1 MTAAVAEKPKY
12 FPIRSRTGTAS
23 HHLSTDAV
31 GFGLDD
37 LDKLTPKE
45 VVFLLAEARW
55 GSSQTMACPHC
66 GTIEKHYWRNREHR
80 WKCKACD
87 KTFSVTSGTVLAD
100 HKLPLVKLLKI
111 IFSWANGSSGKAALQ
126 LRRDWNVS
134 YPTVF
139 TLLHK
144 MREGLMRGFNVGV
157 LCGVQE
163 MDGMD
168 VNGRRYK
175 EKRNK
180 PQGGGGAGAP
190 KLPEHLLKP
199 TGEVQGPPAPPKAGK
214 AAKQHPDRRIM
225 LVTRQRGVA
234 KGKGAAFTRIA
245 MAITESGKT
254 VLATAQRFISAE
266 SAVMSDEDPSYAA
279 FGKLFAQHETI
290 KHSETFSKP
299 GGIHNNHAE
308 SFNWRARRA
317 AEGIYLNPSNKYLQD
332 YMVEQAW
339 REDTRRLSTFDRL
352 KALLTSVLNVG
363 LSQWF
368 RGYTHGHHRE
378 YEFLVEGQRPA
389 KGRGKPKG
397 WREKPPR

>member
-1 MTAAVAEKPKY
+1 MTAAIADKPKL
-12 FPIRSRTGTAS
+12 FPIRKRTGTAA

-31 GFGLDD
+31 GFGLED
-37 LDKLTPKE
+37 LDRLTPKE
-45 VVFLLAEARW
+45 AVFLLAEARW
-55 GSSQTMACPHC
+55 GSAQTMPCPHC
-66 GTIEKHYWRNREHR
+66 GTTDRHYWRAREHR

-100 HKLPLVKLLKI
+100 RKLPVGKLLKI
-111 IFSWANGSSGKAALQ
+111 IFSWANGASGKAALQ

-144 MREGLMRGFNVGV
+144 MREGLVRGFNVGV

-168 VNGRRYK
+168 INGRRYK

-180 PQGGGGAGAP
+180 PQGGGRTGAP

-199 TGEVQGPPAPPKAGK
+199 TGDLQGPPAPPKAGK

-225 LVTRQRGVA
+225 LVARQRGVA
-234 KGKGAAFTRIA
+234 KGKGAVYTRIA
-245 MAITESGKT
+245 MAVTESART
-254 VLATAQRFISAE
+254 VTATAKRYISAE
-266 SAVMSDEDPSYAA
+266 SEVMSDEDPSYAT
-279 FGKLFAQHETI
+279 FSRLFAQHDTI

-299 GGIHNNHAE
+299 GGVHNNHAE

-317 AEGIYLNPSNKYLQD
+317 AEGIYLCPSNKYLQD

-339 REDTRRLSTFDRL
+339 REDTRRLSTRKRL
-352 KALLTSVLNVG
+352 LSLLSSVLNVG
-363 LSQWF
+363 LSMWF

-378 YEFLVEGQRPA
+378 YEILVEGRRDAP
-389 KGRGKPKG
+389 GRGRQKG

>member
-1 MTAAVAEKPKY
+1 MAALTVERPKF
-12 FPIRSRTGTAS
+12 FPIRKRTGTAS
-23 HHLSTDAV
+23 HHLSRDAV

-37 LDKLTPKE
+37 LDKLTQKE
-45 VVFLLAEARW
+45 AVFLLAEARW
-55 GSSQTMACPHC
+55 GSAKVMPCSHC
-66 GTIEKHYWRNREHR
+66 GTTDQHYWRAKECR

-100 HKLPLVKLLKI
+100 RKLPLLKLLKI
-111 IFSWANGSSGKAALQ
+111 IFSWSNGASGKPALQ
-126 LRRDWNVS
+126 LRRDWDVS

-144 MREGLMRGFNVGV
+144 LREGLVRGFNVGV

-168 VNGRRYK
+168 INGRRYK

-180 PQGGGGAGAP
+180 PQGGRSAGVP

-199 TGEVQGPPAPPKAGK
+199 LGDVVGPPAPPKAGK

-234 KGKGAAFTRIA
+234 KGKGAVVTRIA
-245 MAITESGKT
+245 MAVTESANT
-254 VLATAQRFISAE
+254 VVATAKRFLSAE
-266 SAVMSDEDPSYAA
+266 SKVMSDEDPAYAS
-279 FGKLFAQHETI
+279 FTKLFAKHDTI

-299 GGIHNNHAE
+299 GGVHNNHAE

-317 AEGIYLNPSNKYLQD
+317 AEGVYLNPSNKYLFD
-332 YMVEQAW
+332 YSVEQAW

-352 KALLTSVLNVG
+352 KHLLTAVLKVG
-363 LSQWF
+363 LSRWF
-368 RGYTHGHHRE
+368 RGYTHGHHRD
-378 YEFLVEGQRPA
+378 YEILVEGNRSA

-397 WREKPPR
+397 WKPKPPR

>member
-1 MTAAVAEKPKY
+1 MAKIAAEKPKL
-12 FPIRSRTGTAS
+12 FPIRKRTGTAA
-23 HHLSTDAV
+23 HHLSVDAV
-31 GFGLDD
+31 GYGLDD
-37 LDKLTPKE
+37 LDRLTPKE
-45 VVFLLAEARW
+45 AVMLLAQARW
-55 GSSQTMACPHC
+55 GSTTRIPCPHC
-66 GTIEKHYWRNREHR
+66 KTIDGHYWRNREHR

-100 HKLPLVKLLKI
+100 RKLPLVKLLKI
-111 IFSWANGSSGKAALQ
+111 ILSWANGASGKAALQ

-144 MREGLMRGFNVGV
+144 MREGLVRGFNVGV

-168 VNGRRYK
+168 INGRRYK

-180 PQGGGGAGAP
+180 PQGGGNAGGP
-190 KLPEHLLKP
+190 KLPAHLLKP
-199 TGEVQGPPAPPKAGK
+199 TGETIGPPAPPKAGK
-214 AAKQHPDRRIM
+214 SARQHPDRRIM

-234 KGKGAAFTRIA
+234 KGKGAVFTRIA
-245 MAITESGKT
+245 MAVTESANT
-254 VLATAQRFISAE
+254 VVATAKRFISAE
-266 SAVMSDEDPSYAA
+266 SSVMSDEDPSYAS
-279 FGKLFAQHETI
+279 FRQLFAQHDTI

-299 GGIHNNHAE
+299 GGVHNNHAE

-317 AEGIYLNPSNKYLQD
+317 AEGIYLNPSNKYLLD

-339 REDTRRLSTFDRL
+339 REDTRRLSTFERL
-352 KALLTSVLNVG
+352 KSLLSLVLKVG
-363 LSQWF
+363 VSRWF
-368 RGYTHGHHRE
+368 RGYTHGHHRK

-389 KGRGKPKG
+389 QGRGKPKG
-397 WREKPPR
+397 WKEKPPR